1 MTEVFESGII
11 NADADKVWSV
21 LRDFAGVKN
30 FSDDIL
36 SSELEGIEHSA
47 GGRVGMIR
55 HIVFKG
61 EGEIREQL
69 VALSDAERY
78 LIYTILTPD
87 TLPIRNYSG
96 KISVVPVSDSNR
108 SVIGWSGNFSV
119 AECDPQEVSEW
130 LRQGYRTGIS
140 GMRAYI
146 EATEM
151 PRVRTH

>member
-1 MTEVFESGII
+1 MPEIFESGII

-30 FSDDIL
+30 YSDEIL
-36 SSELEGIEHSA
+36 SSELEGEEHPA
-47 GGRVGMIR
+47 GCRIGMIR
-55 HIVFKG
+55 HIVFRGKG
-61 EGEIREQL
+61 EVREQL

-96 KISVVPVSDSNR
+96 KISIAPVSDTNR
-108 SVIGWSGNFSV
+108 SVIGWSGSFSV
-119 AECDPQEVSEW
+119 EEGDTQQVSEW

-146 EATEM
+146 ES
-151 PRVRTH
+151 R